1 MSTRHLLNMTLGAFT
16 LLLLAAVGVVFSTN
30 GNQADEQTRIDLAVR
45 QQVLVQDLTRQA
57 AALADAEAREDVDR
71 ARQDLAR
78 TVTQFDRN
86 LTALLHGGQAVDPNG
101 QTVVIER
108 TRNDMAR
115 LALEDGAHL
124 WLETGVPLAD
134 LAAGEFSVYSAA
146 GQKAVKN
153 LRANDV
159 ELMQTMGTAAN
170 ALRMGIH
177 ARGTVSGIAR
187 WAAAALAVVVVGLAF
202 FRRSVLAQEGPAPAA
217 RPAPPARALA
227 VAEPGAESPLA
238 PRPFA
243 RPVAPVAPPAV
254 YTSPVDFDS
263 VNASVDQ
270 MSVDM
275 NTIAGSTAT
284 MDRVFANAVVDGGP
298 DGDAA
303 LLAAVRAACVNPA
316 RALGLSPRGLFV
328 GAGADLVVLDTD
340 LVVSAVM
347 RDGRWLPVD

>member
-227 VAEPGAESPLA
+227 AAEPGAE
-238 PRPFA
+238 RPSRRA
-243 RPVAPVAPPAV
+243 RSLVRSHPSLRRRCTRRPS
-254 YTSPVDFDS
+254 TS
-263 VNASVDQ
+263 
-270 MSVDM
+270 
-275 NTIAGSTAT
+275 I
-284 MDRVFANAVVDGGP
+284 R
-298 DGDAA
+298 
-303 LLAAVRAACVNPA
+303 
-316 RALGLSPRGLFV
+316 
-328 GAGADLVVLDTD
+328 
-340 LVVSAVM
+340 
-347 RDGRWLPVD
+347 